1 MNIYYGREEWKGSGE
16 RERRDMDGSRIYC
29 VSESGSKKRLRRKKK
44 QKTNTE
50 VIVRVGKSVI
60 KTTISKSR

>member
-1 MNIYYGREEWKGSGE
+1 MEGEWGE
-16 RERRDMDGSRIYC
+16 REKRYGRIKNILC
-29 VSESGSKKRLRRKKK
+29 VRKWIKKETKTKKK
-44 QKTNTE
+44 QKTNTV